1 MTAVPAAFVASKG
14 PPPLP
19 AAVSAPLPAAISAV
33 PAQNPFLPLAPP
45 SPPSLD
51 SPSFALPTTV
61 AKPAAPAPFTALP
74 PARAPNVIAPQMMAT
89 APLAPPPRVYLSEDL
104 PDLFDGRARS
114 RRAIMVV
121 IGMALFVLLGAIA
134 TAIASHYR
142 PV

>member
-1 MTAVPAAFVASKG
+1 MAVPAAPVASKG

-19 AAVSAPLPAAISAV
+19 AVVSV
-33 PAQNPFLPLAPP
+33 QPAQNPFLPLA
-45 SPPSLD
+45 SPPSTE

-61 AKPAAPAPFTALP
+61 AKPAAPAPFTAL
-74 PARAPNVIAPQMMAT
+74 AQVTAPKVVAPQMPAT
-89 APLAPPPRVYLSEDL
+89 SQLAPPPRVYLSEDL

-121 IGMALFVLLGAIA
+121 IGVALLVLLGAIA